1 LEKNMTID
9 RKILGNIAN
18 TGQQLTVTEFWLPGE
33 ISSATNGWIKKQL
46 GVSKFLVVNPNTSNE
61 GIVVLQNSTLT
72 AAGQARIAVVPSGNG
87 SGAVLSPRYR
97 ALSGTVAAGGSGY
110 AVNDTLTVTGGVVL
124 TVATVNGGGAIL
136 TFTVTTKGNVTN
148 IPADPVTPTGT
159 SGAGVNATVNL
170 TWEVNTVTIS
180 NGGTGYTA
188 ANVVFSGGTSN
199 ATGTATITSGVV
211 TGITVATRGSYEA
224 NGTAVITTVGTTEY
238 LKSLQYRKAI
248 TFNGN
253 SYIWDKN
260 ETADEV
266 GEANVD
272 FS

>member
-1 LEKNMTID
+1 MTID

-33 ISSATNGWIKKQL
+33 LISATNGWIKKQL
-46 GVSKFLVVNPNTSNE
+46 GVSKFLVVNPATNNE
-61 GIVVLQNSTLT
+61 GVVILQNGTLT
-72 AAGQARIAVVPSGNG
+72 AAGQARIAVAPSGNG
-87 SGAVLSPRYR
+87 SGAILSPRYR
-97 ALSGTVAAGGSGY
+97 VLSGVIVAGGSGY
-110 AVNDTLTVTGGVVL
+110 AVGNTLTVNGGIVL
-124 TVATVNGGGAIL
+124 TVATVNGAGSIL
-136 TFTVTTKGNVTN
+136 TFTVTTRGNVTN
-148 IPADPVTPTGT
+148 IPTDPVTPTGT

-170 TWEVNTVTIS
+170 RWEVNTVTVT
-180 NGGTGYTA
+180 NGGTGYTSG
-188 ANVVFSGGTSN
+188 NVVFSGGTSN
-199 ATGTATITSGVV
+199 ATGTVTITSGVV
-211 TGITVATRGSYEA
+211 TGITVSTRGSYET

-248 TFNGN
+248 TFNSN